1 MLAESPSI
9 LITDNDQR
17 FRDTVLEVLRPAGY
31 RMIEAEDGIEAVEI
45 VRHKEVHVVLLD
57 MHMPRQT
64 GLETLRLMKQFKA
77 LLPCILLS
85 AQMDDDLEQEAREA
99 QAFEVLYKPVS
110 RVDLTSV
117 IEQALARTYGL
128 G

>member
-1 MLAESPSI
+1 
-9 LITDNDQR
+9 
-17 FRDTVLEVLRPAGY
+17 
-31 RMIEAEDGIEAVEI
+31 
-45 VRHKEVHVVLLD
+45 
-57 MHMPRQT
+57 
-64 GLETLRLMKQFKA
+64 MKQFKA